1 MYMEKRY
8 RNRFKIASKGRVL
21 LVTSAML
28 FGINFAHAAP
38 TGGVVSSGSAVIGTS
53 GTATTIDQS
62 SSKVIINWQDFSIA
76 ENESVTFKQ
85 PDTSSIALNRVI
97 GTNKSVLEGVLN
109 ANGKVYL
116 VNANGVLISKDAT
129 VNTAGFLASTLNITD
144 ENFNKEHFVFEADG
158 SQGSVVN
165 LGTIEV
171 REGGYVVLLGK
182 QVSNEGTVMATKGTV
197 ALGSGDKITL
207 NFNGNSLVD
216 VTVDEGT
223 LEALVETKQAIVA
236 DGGTVILTAK
246 AADELLSAQVNIEGL
261 VQAQTIGDL
270 KGEIVAYADGGTTTV
285 SGTLDASAPT
295 SGEGGFIETSGE
307 TLKIADS
314 AVITTK
320 AVDGTSGTWLIDPK
334 DFTIGRGGDIS
345 GANLSR
351 QLSNNNVVIEA
362 ASGSEEGDGNI
373 YVNDTVAW
381 NANMLTLDAENSIYV
396 NNEMSATGNAGFEA
410 IYGNGNNP
418 DGSVNGIYMAFGDT
432 GNFAGKLNFEGTGSV
447 TLGGK
452 EYQVIN
458 TIEQLQNMVDGE
470 MVANNPSGPS
480 HYVLGNDMDL
490 SSIEDWETLD
500 VSWVDFNGLGH
511 IVSNLKSTSGGL
523 FGTISG
529 GSITNTGVV
538 NADIT
543 TENSAG
549 ILAGESDMLSPT
561 HLSNVFTTGK
571 IDAGTVDSANVGGLM
586 GFATGRVYN
595 AYSTAEVIGGATT
608 DVTSANVG
616 GLLGKSGNY
625 FVSDS
630 WFSGT
635 VKYRSALTVGG
646 LIGHGGS
653 AVRRS
658 YSTGDVFNYDE
669 NVYISN
675 GGIGGLIGRSAALQG
690 VMLMSDRLIEDSFA
704 TGDVSYTAGH
714 GGGIIGGFVGYSDR
728 RYHIS
733 NSYATGDVTGTP
745 NSGVLGG
752 FIGQIGSGVNSSN
765 MNKITNAYATGDV
778 SGGEYAGGFAGKNGS
793 RSEVSNA
800 YATGSVSA
808 SQNAG
813 GFVGA
818 NSGTLTNVYWNKD
831 ASGVQTDG
839 GTAIGLSASEAKD
852 LSNYAGFD
860 LNIWGTS
867 SNGEPILITIPLRM
881 ASLIKTY
888 GDTISLVDLTV
899 YGLQGGDSVSD
910 VFTYDDS
917 PYLSAS
923 SRLNAGAYQASDLLS
938 LSKYQT
944 VKGGVLIQPKTVTMS
959 SMEVKNKVYDNT
971 LDAQLNKQGEI
982 ANGVLSGDNVLLGE
996 GTAYFADKN
1005 AGSEK
1010 TVYVDYSLTNS
1021 DGSVNSNYVARGTT
1035 TATITPKIISATFEA
1050 NDKVYDG
1057 TTNATVSSTN
1067 SGAYAGDDVT
1077 LSWENV
1083 NFSDKNAGEYKTV
1096 TLSGLSLGGEDSG
1109 NYMLNSETARSLAT
1123 ITPLALVINGTKH
1136 YDGSTAVDVN
1146 DLAATNVVQGDYV
1159 NISGNA
1165 ILSGSDTGTQQIID
1179 FDNLSIDNPNYT
1191 LDGAIGY
1198 VNVGNTNLQLNQVAS
1213 GEVNVNTENRT
1224 TTITQ
1229 TSNKAIVDWLKF
1241 SIASDETVNFVQ
1253 PDSASIILNRV
1264 VGDEKSIIEG
1274 ALNANGRVFI
1284 LNANGVL
1291 FSSTSTVNTAALL
1304 ASTSSINNED
1314 FLNSNYVFK
1323 SNGAVGDIINE
1334 GDIVIVDGGFATF
1347 IGENDVENKGYVTAP
1362 NGDVVLAS
1370 TNEMTLHLDAN
1381 NNLDA
1386 YTISDVSK
1394 TAAASGTITTG
1405 LLEVAGKDAVIDDGL
1420 VLDTGSNGKLSL
1432 TKESINV
1439 GEDISGAFVENQL
1452 TLRSLAL
1459 NSLVDDLIVNDSFDW
1474 SKNTL
1479 TLSSAKNIWINNV
1492 LNAIN
1497 NNFTGIYGDGVNS
1510 DGTNHGLYTKMSEN
1524 NDGTFVGKINFGSS
1538 YGGAVYLGTKD
1549 NLEKYTVITADWE
1562 LYMGLEDYRKRFVL
1576 GNDLDFSHFSNWTPM
1591 ELYATFNGM
1600 GHVVENL
1607 TSTKGG
1613 MFSGLSIANYRP
1625 DWDNPLE
1632 NGSGPSYIWDGMGT
1646 LSNFGVRNAN
1656 ITFTP
1661 TKDLSNSVGGLVGY
1675 NNGLITNTFATGTM
1689 TAVITESTELNFGGL
1704 VAHNSRD
1711 IFNSY
1716 SNMDMTIN
1724 GGAGYQRAGGFVG
1737 TNRGLIQGSHAIGT
1751 ITAYGGN
1758 FIGGFA
1764 GLNQYDGN
1772 LNEGASLIN
1781 DYADVDIFLH
1791 GGTMVGGFIGA
1802 NMGTSYIYGSYAL
1815 GDITGETTTYDL
1827 VGSENVANIG
1837 GFAGV
1842 NTEFSVIDNSYAEGD
1857 IDVTGTDGRPAGNN
1871 VGGFV
1876 GLNGYDISGID
1887 GSIITNSYATGNVR
1901 STGNYVGGFAGR
1913 TAYGTL
1919 IDNSYST
1926 GDVAGNDYVGGFIG
1940 MNGLPVWEMMFE
1952 TGDTPGGYFETVID
1966 HITFHNS
1973 NYSLAREKVVTAMA
1987 RNGATISNSH
1997 ASGTVEATGENATVG
2012 AFAGEN
2018 GYGGNI
2024 NDSYVTGDGM
2034 GQANGT
2040 GMGLVGANGRGDDY
2054 ISDALG
2060 ADAGT
2065 STVSN
2070 TSFGSPTEQAQWAAE
2085 ASAQAKREE
2094 MAIHSRWNESIVLAQ
2109 AQKENANT
2117 LNDVLALFSGS
2128 ASKQENVV
2136 GNIDTINPKYE
2147 TDVKAITVDG
2157 VTYITEESDE
2167 DEKKKNKKED

>member
-1 MYMEKRY
+1 MYLETQY

-28 FGINFAHAAP
+28 LGISLAHAAP
-38 TGGVVSSGSAVIGTS
+38 TGGVVSSGNAVIGTS
-53 GTATTIDQS
+53 GTATTVDQT

-76 ENESVTFKQ
+76 ENESVTFRQ
-85 PDTSSIALNRVI
+85 PDASSIALNRVV
-97 GTNKSVLEGVLN
+97 GSNRSVLEGVLN

-116 VNANGVLISKDAT
+116 VNTNGILISKDAT
-129 VNTAGFLASTLNITD
+129 VNTAGFLASTRNITD
-144 ENFNKEHFVFEADG
+144 ENFKKENFVFDADG
-158 SQGSVVN
+158 SQGNVVN

-171 REGGYVVLLGK
+171 SEGGYVVLLGR
-182 QVSNEGTVMATKGTV
+182 QVSNEGTILATKGTV
-197 ALGSGDKITL
+197 AMASGDKITL

-216 VTVDEGT
+216 VTIDEGT
-223 LEALVETKQAIVA
+223 LDALVETKQAIVA

-270 KGEIVAYADGGTTTV
+270 KGEIIVYADGGTTTV

-295 SGEGGFIETSGE
+295 AGEGGFIETSGD
-307 TLKIADS
+307 TLKIADN

-320 AVDGTSGTWLIDPK
+320 AVSGSGTWLIDPK
-334 DFTIGRGGDIS
+334 DFTIGRDGDIS
-345 GANLSR
+345 GANLSH
-351 QLSNNNVVIEA
+351 QLANNNVLIEA
-362 ASGSEEGDGNI
+362 ASGLKEGEGNI

-381 NANMLTLDAENSIYV
+381 HTNTLTLDAENSIYV
-396 NNEMSATGNAGFEA
+396 NNEMSATGNASFEA
-410 IYGNGNNP
+410 IYGSGTNS
-418 DGSVNGIYMAFGDT
+418 DGSSNGIYMAFGAT
-432 GNFAGKLNFEGTGSV
+432 GSFAGKLNFEGTGSV

-452 EYQVIN
+452 AYYIIN
-458 TIEQLQNMVDGE
+458 SVEQLQNMVDGE
-470 MVANNPSGPS
+470 LVANNPSGPT
-480 HYVLGNDMDL
+480 HYVLGNDIDL
-490 SSIEDWETLD
+490 SSVEDWETLD
-500 VSWVDFNGLGH
+500 VLGIDFNGLGH

-523 FGTISG
+523 FGSVKG

-586 GFATGRVYN
+586 GFSTGRVYN

-616 GLLGKSGNY
+616 GLLGVSGSY
-625 FVSDS
+625 VVSDS

-646 LIGHGGS
+646 LIGHSGGL
-653 AVRRS
+653 VRRS

-690 VMLMSDRLIEDSFA
+690 VMLMSDRPIEDSFA
-704 TGDVSYTAGH
+704 TGNVSYTAGH

-728 RYHIS
+728 RYPIL

-745 NSGVLGG
+745 NSGVVGG

-765 MNKITNAYATGDV
+765 MNRITNAYATGDV

-793 RSEVSNA
+793 RSEVRNA
-800 YATGSVSA
+800 YATGSVSG

-818 NSGTLTNVYWNKD
+818 NSGTLTNVYWDKD
-831 ASGVQTDG
+831 ASGIQTDG
-839 GTAIGLSASEAKD
+839 GTATGLSASEAKD
-852 LSNYAGFD
+852 IANYAGFD
-860 LNIWGTS
+860 LSIWGTS
-867 SNGEPILITIPLRM
+867 SNGSPILITIPLRI
-881 ASLIKTY
+881 ASLTKTY
-888 GDTISLVDLTV
+888 GDTISLDDFTV

-910 VFTYDDS
+910 VLTYDDS
-917 PYLSAS
+917 GYLSS
-923 SRLNAGAYQASDLLS
+923 SARLNARAYQAGDLLNVS
-938 LSKYQT
+938 NYLN
-944 VKGGVLIQPKTVTMS
+944 VRGGVLIQPKAVTTT
-959 SMEVKNKVYDNT
+959 SMEVRNKIYDST
-971 LDAQLNKQGEI
+971 LDAELNGQGEI
-982 ANGVLSGDNVLLGE
+982 ADGVLSGDDVLLGE

-1005 AGSEK
+1005 AGNEK
-1010 TVYVDYSLTNS
+1010 TVYVNYSLKNT
-1021 DGSVNSNYVARGTT
+1021 DGSVNSNYIAQGTT

-1057 TTNATVSSTN
+1057 TTSATVSSSN
-1067 SGAYAGDDVT
+1067 SGAYADDDVI
-1077 LSWENV
+1077 LSWGNV
-1083 NFSDKNAGEYKTV
+1083 NFSDKNAGDYKIV
-1096 TLSGLSLGGEDSG
+1096 TLSGLSLSGEDSG

-1123 ITPLALVINGTKH
+1123 ITPLALAINGTKH

-1146 DLAATNVVQGDYV
+1146 DLTAINVVPGDNV

-1165 ILSGSDTGTQQIID
+1165 ILAGSDTGTQQITN

-1314 FLNSNYVFK
+1314 FLNSNYAFK
-1323 SNGAVGDIINE
+1323 SNGAAGNIINE
-1334 GDIVIVDGGFATF
+1334 GDIVIVDGGFAAF
-1347 IGENDVENKGYVTAP
+1347 IGENDVENKGNVTAP

-1370 TNEMTLHLDAN
+1370 TNEMTLYLDSN
-1381 NNLDA
+1381 NNLGTYA
-1386 YTISDVSK
+1386 ISDVSK
-1394 TAAASGTITTG
+1394 TATASGTITTD

-1420 VLDTGSNGKLSL
+1420 VLETGSNGKLSL

-1439 GEDISGAFVENQL
+1439 GEDISGEFVENQL

-1474 SKNTL
+1474 SRNTL

-1492 LNAIN
+1492 LNATN
-1497 NNFTGIYGDGVNS
+1497 NNFTGIYGEGTNS
-1510 DGTNHGLYTKMSEN
+1510 DGTNYGLYTKMGEN

-1538 YGGAVYLGTKD
+1538 YGAVYLGTKD
-1549 NLEKYTVITADWE
+1549 NLEKYTVIKEDWE
-1562 LYMGLEDYRKRFVL
+1562 LYMGLEDHRKRFVL

-1591 ELYATFNGM
+1591 ELYATLNGM

-1607 TSTKGG
+1607 TSKKGG
-1613 MFSGLSIANYRP
+1613 MFSALSIANYRP

-1689 TAVITESTELNFGGL
+1689 TAVITENTELNFGGL
-1704 VAHNSRD
+1704 VADNRRD

-1772 LNEGASLIN
+1772 LNEGANLIN

-1791 GGTMVGGFIGA
+1791 GGTIVGGFIGA

-1887 GSIITNSYATGNVR
+1887 GSIITNSYATGNVK

-1926 GDVAGNDYVGGFIG
+1926 GDVVGNDYVGGFIG

-1997 ASGTVEATGENATVG
+1997 SSGTVQATAENATAG

-2034 GQANGT
+2034 SQANGA

-2085 ASAQAKREE
+2085 ALALAQREE
-2094 MAIHSRWNESIVLAQ
+2094 TATHSRRNESAILAQ
-2109 AQKENANT
+2109 AHKDNTNT
-2117 LNDVLALFSGS
+2117 LNDFLALLSGS

-2157 VTYITEESDE
+2157 VTYNIEESDE
-2167 DEKKKNKKED
+2167 DEKKKSKKEH